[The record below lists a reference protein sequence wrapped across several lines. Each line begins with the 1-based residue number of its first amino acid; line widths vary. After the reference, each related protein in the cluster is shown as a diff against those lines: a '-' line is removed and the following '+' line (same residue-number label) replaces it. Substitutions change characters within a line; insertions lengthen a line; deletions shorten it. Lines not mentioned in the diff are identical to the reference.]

1 VTQERADGGDRVGS
15 LADDLPIEDV
25 IEVQGDVAPR
35 DQDAVLDPDELEH
48 EREPSMT
55 ELDDGGTAP
64 DRLTAGGA
72 SALLDGLDLEDIRV
86 GETDDPIAAI
96 EEGMV
101 YVPPIDPPVVADPEA
116 DDGITIAAGM
126 GVSAE
131 SEPYDESHRS
141 EDLTAEPELAARVRD
156 ALRAD
161 SATSRLADRL
171 VVGTRGSIAVIR
183 GVVDDV
189 DDGDDI
195 VEVVSRVSGI
205 SEVVDQ
211 TELAE

>member
-1 VTQERADGGDRVGS
+1 MTQEREDGSGGVGPG
-15 LADDLPIEDV
+15 ADDLPIDDV
-25 IEVQGDVAPR
+25 IQLQGDVTPS
-35 DQDAVLDPDELEH
+35 DQDAILDPDELEH
-48 EREPSMT
+48 ERQPSLT

-72 SALLDGLDLEDIRV
+72 SALLDGLDLDDIRI

-101 YVPPIDPPVVADPEA
+101 YVPPIDPPVVADAES

-131 SEPYDESHRS
+131 SEPYDDSHRT
-141 EDLTAEPELAARVRD
+141 EDLTAEPELASRVRD

-171 VVGTRGSIAVIR
+171 VIGTRGSIAVIR

-189 DDGDDI
+189 DDSDDV
-195 VEVVSRVSGI
+195 VEVASRVRGI